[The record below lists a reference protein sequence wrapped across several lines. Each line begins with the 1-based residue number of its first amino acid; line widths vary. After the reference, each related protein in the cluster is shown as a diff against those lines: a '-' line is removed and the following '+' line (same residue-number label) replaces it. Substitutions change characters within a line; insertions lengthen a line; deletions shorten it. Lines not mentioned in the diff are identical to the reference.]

1 MAFTDIYGTFTV
13 IFAAKDEVPFFGV
26 RIAKCH
32 KNGLP
37 GQVA

>member
-1 MAFTDIYGTFTV
+1 MV

-32 KNGLP
+32 KKGLP
-37 GQVA
+37 GQSSLKQ